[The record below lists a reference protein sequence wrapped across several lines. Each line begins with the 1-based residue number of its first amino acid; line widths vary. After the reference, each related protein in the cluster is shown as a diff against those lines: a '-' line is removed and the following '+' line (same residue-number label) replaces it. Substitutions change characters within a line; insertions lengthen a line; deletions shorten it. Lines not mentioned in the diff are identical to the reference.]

1 MSTRSFAVFQDT
13 PSEESKQKSSATVAE
28 NPLSP
33 RTSSQENMRSTET
46 ILSPTMEKE
55 NLDPVTGLAVQ
66 PSTTGKKRKMS
77 ESSSILATKA
87 ISIPA
92 SSSSKASKGRELK
105 RKSSTTSASGK
116 KGKNGLSKKG
126 SEGRVVLGCTENGSS
141 SHVAAGSRRPSRA
154 LSRQPTTI
162 LGSVP
167 EEAHEEADDIST
179 VEQALINS
187 RCYDLTV
194 KPLADVSDAYLQS
207 SEKPEVKD
215 EDEDL
220 LEIRMVKEV
229 STLIFIPR
237 IAH

>member
-13 PSEESKQKSSATVAE
+13 PSDESKQKPSAAVAE

-33 RTSSQENMRSTET
+33 MTSSQENMRSTET

-92 SSSSKASKGRELK
+92 SSSSKVSKGRELK
-105 RKSSTTSASGK
+105 RKSSTSSAVGK

-141 SHVAAGSRRPSRA
+141 SHVAAGSRRPRA

-237 IAH
+237 IVH